1 MAESSADSAASAD
14 SAVSADPAA
23 HSARTH
29 DVAIV
34 GAGPVGLLLAVLLV
48 DAGLDVVVLEA
59 RPGPSGL
66 TRAIGIHT
74 PSRGALAAAGVLDEV
89 ERSALPLND
98 GLAGADGRVLGRMRF
113 AQSIMMLPQPR
124 VEHLLRTRLNDHA
137 PDALRFGV
145 GVDRIE
151 LVDQAALVTT
161 RAGDT
166 VRARIVVGAD
176 GVHSTVRRAAG
187 IRWRRIGAARRYAML
202 DLPGDPGSTVAD
214 LRFER
219 GGVVESFPMPGAR
232 RWVALV
238 GRVHSSRVH
247 GSAPPAPTRA
257 AFAEVVRERTGRSI
271 GISADAAPSVF
282 TAEQHLAA
290 AFVAGRAVLI
300 GDAAHQVSPMG
311 GQGMNLGWLDAAAL
325 APLVTAMVREGT
337 DAASAL
343 AAWSRRRRRAARRAI
358 RRARF
363 NMAMGVPLPWA
374 VHALRCLAIRVLA
387 RPPWLAALERS
398 FTMRDL

>member
-1 MAESSADSAASAD
+1 MAEPKT
-14 SAVSADPAA
+14 DPSD
-23 HSARTH
+23 HTH
-29 DVAIV
+29 DAAIV

-48 DAGLDVVVLEA
+48 EAGLDVVVLEA

-66 TRAIGIHT
+66 TRAIGIHA
-74 PSRGALAAAGVLDEV
+74 PSRRALEAAGILDEV
-89 ERSALPLND
+89 ERSALLLND

-113 AQSIMMLPQPR
+113 PQAIMLLPQPR
-124 VEHLLRTRLNDHA
+124 VEHLLRSRLTDLA
-137 PDALRFGV
+137 PDALLFGTE
-145 GVDRIE
+145 VDRIE
-151 LVDQAALVTT
+151 LVDHAALLTT
-161 RAGDT
+161 RAGEAIRT
-166 VRARIVVGAD
+166 RVVVGAD

-202 DLPGDPGSTVAD
+202 DLPGDPGATVAD

-232 RWVALV
+232 RWVALL
-238 GRVHSSRVH
+238 GRAN
-247 GSAPPAPTRA
+247 GSASPAPTHA
-257 AFAEVVRERTGRSI
+257 AFAAVVRERTGSD
-271 GISADAAPSVF
+271 ISASAGQLHEHEADAAPSAF

-290 AFVAGRAVLI
+290 TFVRGRTVLI

-325 APLVTAMVREGT
+325 APLVTAVARDGA

-343 AAWSRRRRRAARRAI
+343 AEWSRHRRRAAGRAI

-363 NMAMGVPLPWA
+363 NMAMGVPLPRA
-374 VHALRCLAIRVLA
+374 VHALRSFAIRVLA
-387 RPPWLAALERS
+387 KPPWVAALERS